1 MRVGCAAHLVA
12 SAWGVRIMIGVT
24 VGRGHAADEAT
35 HKYGRDGMVHR
46 RRGEQTQ
53 QRSTDDFF
61 RPQILA
67 GQGHFLAITNGLEG
81 STMELEKTRDNLFR
95 PDAFLEGIGLIN
107 SSVKFTL

>member
-1 MRVGCAAHLVA
+1 
-12 SAWGVRIMIGVT
+12 VT

-35 HKYGRDGMVHR
+35 LKYGRDGMVHR
-46 RRGEQTQ
+46 RRREQAQ
-53 QRSTDDFF
+53 KRSTDDIF

-67 GQGHFLAITNGLEG
+67 GHFLAITNGLEG

-107 SSVKFTL
+107 SSLTL